1 MKFLLLLLLVVSCP
15 TFFAQKSM
23 IQLNLKKGKTY
34 NLSLN
39 SNSEIFQ
46 KINGKTTKINM
57 QVTAKITYK
66 VKAIKNESYYLET
79 QYDFMNISIVQG
91 DGADNKEIHYESN
104 KPSQDILSNFFYQMC
119 RTPFY
124 ITMSSFGEISAVEGI
139 DRVIDNGIKE
149 LDLSAEKVAKIKK
162 SLAETYGEK
171 AFKGNFEII
180 TLIYP
185 KIAVELND
193 SWVTETEI
201 FSQQIQAKLN
211 TTYHLLKTDGQFIQ
225 LAGESEV
232 VSQEQSTSLK
242 LLGSASINIS
252 LNKDTGWIHSAS
264 VDQILRIGN
273 KNDANYSFTKMK
285 TTYSDQ

>member
-1 MKFLLLLLLVVSCP
+1 MFLIVLSCP
-15 TFFAQKSM
+15 TMFAQKSM

-34 NLSLN
+34 DLTLN

-57 QVTAKITYK
+57 HVSAKITYK
-66 VKAIKNESYYLET
+66 VKSVKNDSYYLET

-91 DGADNKEIHYESN
+91 DGAENKEIHYESD

-185 KIAVELND
+185 KIAVDLND

-201 FSQQIQAKLN
+201 ISQQIQAKLK
-211 TTYHLLKTDGQFIQ
+211 TTYRLMKTEEQFIQ
-225 LAGESEV
+225 LAGESEMI
-232 VSQEQSTSLK
+232 SDEQSSFSK

-252 LNKDTGWIHSAS
+252 LNKDSGWIHSAT

-285 TTYSDQ
+285 TTYSDK